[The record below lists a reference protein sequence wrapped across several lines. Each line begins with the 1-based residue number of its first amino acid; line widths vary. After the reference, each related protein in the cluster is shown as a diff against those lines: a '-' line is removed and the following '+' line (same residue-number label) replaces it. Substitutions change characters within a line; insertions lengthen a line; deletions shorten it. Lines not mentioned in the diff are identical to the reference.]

1 MKVFG
6 SLVKGLQI
14 AMDLLVL
21 LQEEDK
27 IFSSLSKIFSLPELS
42 GSAGLGKF
50 LSQFEAAVDSEFPNY
65 QVWFFLSLPPPAS
78 QLNAFLS
85 TVTKI
90 RALFFSINSPLQVL
104 CPVFVRI

>member
-1 MKVFG
+1 M
-6 SLVKGLQI
+6 KGLQI
-14 AMDLLVL
+14 GMDLLVL
-21 LQEEDK
+21 LQEEGK
-27 IFSSLSKIFSLPELS
+27 IFSSLSKNFSLPELS

-65 QVWFFLSLPPPAS
+65 QVWFFLSLPPLPPPAS

-90 RALFFSINSPLQVL
+90 QALFFSINSPLQVL